1 MLDADKDPHKIG
13 FDAISTLLVDRLWIP
28 MWKFS
33 AVHPLRKA
41 TRIYAVEESIPERVE
56 SYARKTAFDLRS
68 KGGKRRRRG
77 YRRWAFPKRLPSMRP
92 PGESISIGNTH
103 DPYVREPE
111 GRSWAV

>member
-13 FDAISTLLVDRLWIP
+13 FDAISALLVDRLWIP

-41 TRIYAVEESIPERVE
+41 TRIYAVEESIPEQVE
-56 SYARKTAFDLRS
+56 SYARKTAFDIRS
-68 KGGKRRRRG
+68 KGRKRRRRG

-92 PGESISIGNTH
+92 PGENISIGNTH